1 MKDDVNKRLCE
12 LLGVEWPNPR
22 RIWDAGKFY
31 YYCTD
36 NTRQNDDPSGGQK
49 DCSPCT
55 KPCCPDFF
63 SPAGRIDLLRRM
75 KGRID
80 WPEFYM
86 ETLQY
91 YHEKAGA
98 IAVTPWKRFILNH
111 ARDEGVSFPVDLM
124 LDDTGALAKACL
136 EFLEKEREK

>member
-1 MKDDVNKRLCE
+1 MTNTEINKRLCE
-12 LLGVEWPNPR
+12 LLGVEWPIPR

-75 KGRID
+75 REREDYADFINVVGQTYNIPDSK
-80 WPEFYM
+80 EFLI
-86 ETLQY
+86 ED
-91 YHEKAGA
+91 
-98 IAVTPWKRFILNH
+98 RFILDNTGSL
-111 ARDEGVSFPVDLM
+111 ARSAV
-124 LDDTGALAKACL
+124 K
-136 EFLEKEREK
+136 FLTKRSQCEEKYQRKDHNGMVGG

>member
-75 KGRID
+75 REREDYADFINVVGQTYNIPDSK
-80 WPEFYM
+80 EFLI
-86 ETLQY
+86 ED
-91 YHEKAGA
+91 
-98 IAVTPWKRFILNH
+98 RFILDNTGSL
-111 ARDEGVSFPVDLM
+111 ARSAVKF
-124 LDDTGALAKACL
+124 LAK
-136 EFLEKEREK
+136 EVGNEQS

>member
-75 KGRID
+75 REREDYADFINVVGQTYNIPDSK
-80 WPEFYM
+80 EFLI
-86 ETLQY
+86 ED
-91 YHEKAGA
+91 
-98 IAVTPWKRFILNH
+98 RFILDNTGSL
-111 ARDEGVSFPVDLM
+111 ARSAV
-124 LDDTGALAKACL
+124 K
-136 EFLEKEREK
+136 FLTKEVGNEQS